1 MDSSPSPQ
9 SQSPRATEKRQPG
22 QPNCQGGASAT
33 QRGHEWGRRGEQ
45 KGDLGM
51 WRGRKGYRAGGR
63 GHVRFPPCYPQSLSQ
78 SRNFYNIIFHSALH

>member
-45 KGDLGM
+45 KGGPWDVEGVKKAT
-51 WRGRKGYRAGGR
+51 GPAGG
-63 GHVRFPPCYPQSLSQ
+63 VMSDFPPVIHNL
-78 SRNFYNIIFHSALH
+78 